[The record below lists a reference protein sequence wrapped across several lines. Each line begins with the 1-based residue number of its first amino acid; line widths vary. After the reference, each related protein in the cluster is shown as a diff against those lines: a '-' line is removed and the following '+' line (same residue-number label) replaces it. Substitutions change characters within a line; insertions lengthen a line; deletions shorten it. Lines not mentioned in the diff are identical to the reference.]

1 MSGYFTQVLLD
12 VQSDLNNDSYLL
24 IIITYYLLGTTIKT
38 RIKLTY
44 LYSYV

>member
-24 IIITYYLLGTTIKT
+24 IIITYYL
-38 RIKLTY
+38 
-44 LYSYV
+44 